1 MIAVAI
7 QQQQAHRDFS
17 FHHGGI
23 VNSHDT
29 LGQRHDR
36 RKDPLEKILEYMK
49 TEGLRTKE
57 LFRAFDKS
65 ASNKLGI
72 SDLKARLQVRNT
84 YSTCKNLV
92 CVKIYSVVVFTGHWS
107 RAAKT

>member
-1 MIAVAI
+1 MLAESI
-7 QQQQAHRDFS
+7 QQQQPHRDFS

-23 VNSHDT
+23 VNSHDP

-36 RKDPLEKILEYMK
+36 RKDPLEKIVDYMK

-65 ASNKLGI
+65 ASNRLGVA
-72 SDLKARLQVRNT
+72 DLRARLQVRKWTLYT
-84 YSTCKNLV
+84 YCMV
-92 CVKIYSVVVFTGHWS
+92 YIYMYIFLDVN
-107 RAAKT
+107 